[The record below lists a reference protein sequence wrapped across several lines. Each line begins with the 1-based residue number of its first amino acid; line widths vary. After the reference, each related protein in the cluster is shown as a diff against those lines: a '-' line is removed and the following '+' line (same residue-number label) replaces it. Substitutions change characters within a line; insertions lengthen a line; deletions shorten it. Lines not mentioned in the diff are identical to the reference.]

1 VDDLFGSDA
10 PPLRLETTH
19 ASPRRPRPS
28 GVILVPVFARIS
40 GVRAAITIV
49 LFGGGAWFYLF
60 PGLEILAFPAA
71 AMACQCLRR
80 WNAVRWAAWSL
91 TLAAFGAEALVLGTW
106 PLRFVACLGLVA
118 PYIFLVGSQ
127 LRGM

>member
-10 PPLRLETTH
+10 PPFRLETTV

-28 GVILVPVFARIS
+28 GVIIVPVFARIS

-49 LFGGGAWFYLF
+49 LLGGGAWCYLF
-60 PGLEILAFPAA
+60 PGTEILAFPAA
-71 AMACQCLRR
+71 AVACQCVRR
-80 WNAVRWAAWSL
+80 WNAVRWAAWSVI
-91 TLAAFGAEALVLGTW
+91 LAAFGAEALALGTW

-118 PYIFLVGSQ
+118 PYVFFAGSQ
-127 LRGM
+127 MRDL

>member
-1 VDDLFGSDA
+1 VDDLFARDA

-28 GVILVPVFARIS
+28 SVVLVPVFARIS

-49 LFGGGAWFYLF
+49 VLGGGAWLYLF
-60 PGLEILAFPAA
+60 PGLEILAFPTA
-71 AMACQCLRR
+71 AMACQCVRR
-80 WNAVRWAAWSL
+80 WNAVRWAAWSVI
-91 TLAAFGAEALVLGTW
+91 LAAFGAEALVLGTW

-118 PYIFLVGSQ
+118 PYIFFAGSQ
-127 LRGM
+127 MRDL

>member
-28 GVILVPVFARIS
+28 AVIPVPVFARIS
-40 GVRAAITIV
+40 GVRAALTIV
-49 LFGGGAWFYLF
+49 LFGGGAWCYLF

-91 TLAAFGAEALVLGTW
+91 TLAAFGAEALAPGTW
-106 PLRFVACLGLVA
+106 PLRFVVCLGLVA
-118 PYIFLVGSQ
+118 PYTFFVGSQ
-127 LRGM
+127 LRDM